1 MLLESII
8 TNEVFSQFKQIFV
21 KMSLSWSENTSFVK
35 DKSFYLIFIFIFLNI
50 FKYSFDK
57 WRESDAQVR
66 NCSVRKIKYLFQET
80 KTFSTWNCQIEIES
94 DSIWNPKILCC
105 VRFFIYLL
113 NSQPEEN
120 SVSLHA
126 VSRCFSS

>member
-57 WRESDAQVR
+57 WRESDAQLR
-66 NCSVRKIKYLFQET
+66 NCSVRKTKIFFKKLKRSLLEIVKLKLSLTLF
-80 KTFSTWNCQIEIES
+80 EI
-94 DSIWNPKILCC
+94 PKFY
-105 VRFFIYLL
+105 VVYVFFIYLL